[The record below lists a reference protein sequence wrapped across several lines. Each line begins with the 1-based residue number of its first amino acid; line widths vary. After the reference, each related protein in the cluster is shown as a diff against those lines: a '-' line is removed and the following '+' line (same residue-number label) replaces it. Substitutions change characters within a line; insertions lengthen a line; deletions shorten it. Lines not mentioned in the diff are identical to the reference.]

1 MLFQN
6 ARVENAQ
13 NLTHIRVENGLF
25 SAISPDL
32 LPKPGE
38 EVVDLGGKLLLP
50 PFIESHVHLDTCL
63 TAGDP
68 VWNMSGTLF
77 EGIECWS
84 KRKEKLSKQ
93 DVRDRVNRAV
103 RLYAAHGV
111 QHIRTHVDVTDPS
124 LVAME
129 TLVELRETLRDTM
142 DIQIV
147 AFPQEGILSYPNG
160 QELMR
165 RAVELG
171 ADVVGAIPHF
181 EFTREYSVESL
192 NFALQL
198 AADHDK
204 LVDVHC
210 DEIDDEASRG
220 LETVAARAL
229 ELGLYDK
236 VTASHTTAMHSY
248 NNAYVV
254 RLMRLLKMSR
264 INFVSNPLV
273 NTHLQ
278 GRMDTY
284 PKRRGITRVKEL
296 TAEGINVSFG
306 HDDIFDPW
314 YPMGTGSLRDVV
326 FMGLHVC
333 QMMGYQEI
341 MDSYRFITTNAA
353 KTLHLG
359 ETYGIQEGRPAS
371 FVVMDAGNWYD
382 ALNTNA
388 AVLLSYK
395 KGKKLAQSTP
405 GLQSG
410 AFLIPRQTHKS
421 RRAELRPS
429 CFVLISLPQ
438 PGKTAGA
445 FSPMRSTASN
455 RER

>member
-6 ARVENAQ
+6 ALIENSTTA
-13 NLTHIRVENGLF
+13 TCIRVENGKF
-25 SAISPDL
+25 AAIGPGL
-32 LPKPGE
+32 TPNPGE
-38 EVVDLGGKLLLP
+38 EVIDLQNKLVLP

-77 EGIECWS
+77 EGIECWA
-84 KRKEKLSKQ
+84 KRKEKLSKA
-93 DVRDRVNRAV
+93 DIKERVNRAV
-103 RLYAAHGV
+103 RMYAAHGV

-129 TLVELRETLRDTM
+129 TMLELREELRELV
-142 DIQIV
+142 DIQVV

-160 QELMR
+160 KQLMTD
-165 RAVELG
+165 AVKMG
-171 ADVVGAIPHF
+171 ADAVGAIPHF

-192 NFALQL
+192 NFALRL
-198 AADHDK
+198 AAENDK

-229 ELGLYDK
+229 ELGLFDK

-284 PKRRGITRVKEL
+284 PKRRGVTRVKEL
-296 TAEGINVSFG
+296 TAEGLNVSFG
-306 HDDIFDPW
+306 QDDIFDPW
-314 YPMGTGSLRDVV
+314 YPMGVGNPRDVV

-341 MDSYRFITTNAA
+341 MDSYKFITTNAA

-359 ETYGIQEGRPAS
+359 EEYGIEVGRPAS
-371 FVVMDAGNWYD
+371 FVVMDAKNYYD
-382 ALNTNA
+382 ALSANA
-388 AVLLSYK
+388 VMLCSYRKGRKIAENVPASGKVL
-395 KGKKLAQSTP
+395 A
-405 GLQSG
+405 
-410 AFLIPRQTHKS
+410 
-421 RRAELRPS
+421 
-429 CFVLISLPQ
+429 
-438 PGKTAGA
+438 
-445 FSPMRSTASN
+445 
-455 RER
+455 

>member
-6 ARVENAQ
+6 ALIENSA
-13 NLTHIRVENGLF
+13 TPTAFRVENGKF
-25 SAISPDL
+25 AAIGPDL
-32 LPKPGE
+32 TPNPGE
-38 EVVDLGGKLLLP
+38 EVVDLQGKLVLP

-84 KRKEKLSKQ
+84 KRKEKLSK
-93 DVRDRVNRAV
+93 DDIKERVNRAV
-103 RLYAAHGV
+103 RLYAAHGI

-129 TLVELRETLRDTM
+129 TMVELREELRDLV

-160 QELMR
+160 KQLMID
-165 RAVELG
+165 AVKLG
-171 ADVVGAIPHF
+171 ADAVGAIPHF

-192 NFALQL
+192 NFALEL
-198 AADHDK
+198 AAKEGK

-229 ELGLYDK
+229 ELELFDK

-284 PKRRGITRVKEL
+284 PKRRGVTRVKEL

-314 YPMGTGSLRDVV
+314 YPMGTGSMRDVV

-333 QMMGYQEI
+333 QMMGYEEI
-341 MDSYRFITTNAA
+341 MDSYKFISTNAA

-359 ETYGIQEGRPAS
+359 EEYGIETGRLAS
-371 FVVMDAGNWYD
+371 FIVLDADNWYN
-382 ALNTNA
+382 ALNRNA
-388 AVLLSYK
+388 AVLRSYK
-395 KGKKLAQSTP
+395 KGKLVAQSTP
-405 GLQSG
+405 G
-410 AFLIPRQTHKS
+410 T
-421 RRAELRPS
+421 AE
-429 CFVLISLPQ
+429 VLL
-438 PGKTAGA
+438 
-445 FSPMRSTASN
+445 
-455 RER
+455 

>member
-1 MLFQN
+1 MVIKN
-6 ARVENAQ
+6 VSIENAAQ
-13 NLTHIRVENGLF
+13 ASDIRVTDGKFEEIG
-25 SAISPDL
+25 PDL
-32 LPKPGE
+32 APRAGE
-38 EVVDLGGKLLLP
+38 EVLDCTGKLVLP

-63 TAGDP
+63 TAGEP
-68 VWNMSGTLF
+68 VWNQSGTLF
-77 EGIECWS
+77 EGIRCWS
-84 KRKEKLSKQ
+84 LRKDSLTKQ

-103 RLYAAHGV
+103 RMYAAHGV

-284 PKRRGITRVKEL
+284 PKRRGSTRVKEL
-296 TAEGINVSFG
+296 TAAGINVSFG

-405 GLQSG
+405 GSSQ
-410 AFLIPRQTHKS
+410 
-421 RRAELRPS
+421 
-429 CFVLISLPQ
+429 VL
-438 PGKTAGA
+438 
-445 FSPMRSTASN
+445 F
-455 RER
+455 

>member
-6 ARVENAQ
+6 GRIENASAPTSFRVEEGKF
-13 NLTHIRVENGLF
+13 T
-25 SAISPDL
+25 AIGPDL
-32 LPKPGE
+32 VPLPGE
-38 EVVDLGGKLLLP
+38 ETVDLGGKLVLP

-84 KRKEKLSKQ
+84 KRKGKLSRE
-93 DVRDRVNRAV
+93 DIRERVNRAV

-111 QHIRTHVDVTDPS
+111 QFIRTHVDVTDPS

-129 TLVELRETLRDTM
+129 TMVELREELRDTM

-160 QELMR
+160 KELMR
-165 RAVELG
+165 SAVKLG
-171 ADVVGAIPHF
+171 ADAVGAIPHF

-192 NFALQL
+192 NFALEL
-198 AADHDK
+198 AAKENK

-284 PKRRGITRVKEL
+284 PKRRGVTRVKEL
-296 TAEGINVSFG
+296 TEVGINVSFG

-333 QMMGYQEI
+333 QMMGYEEI
-341 MDSYRFITTNAA
+341 MNAYKFITTNAA
-353 KTLHLG
+353 RTLHLG
-359 ETYGIQEGRPAS
+359 EEYGIEAGRPAS
-371 FVVMDAGNWYD
+371 FIVLDAENYYD

-388 AVLLSYK
+388 AVLCSYK
-395 KGKKLAQSTP
+395 KGKKIAESTP
-405 GLQSG
+405 GVSKAL
-410 AFLIPRQTHKS
+410 F
-421 RRAELRPS
+421 
-429 CFVLISLPQ
+429 
-438 PGKTAGA
+438 
-445 FSPMRSTASN
+445 
-455 RER
+455 

>member
-6 ARVENAQ
+6 GRIENASAPTSFRVEEGKF
-13 NLTHIRVENGLF
+13 T
-25 SAISPDL
+25 AIGPDL
-32 LPKPGE
+32 TPLPGE
-38 EVVDLGGKLLLP
+38 ETVDLGGKLVLP

-84 KRKEKLSKQ
+84 KRKGKLSRE
-93 DVRDRVNRAV
+93 DIRERVNRAV

-111 QHIRTHVDVTDPS
+111 QFIRTHVDVTDPS

-129 TLVELRETLRDTM
+129 TMVELREELRDTM

-160 QELMR
+160 KELMR
-165 RAVELG
+165 SAVKLG
-171 ADVVGAIPHF
+171 ADAVGAIPHF

-192 NFALQL
+192 NFALEL
-198 AADHDK
+198 AAKENK

-284 PKRRGITRVKEL
+284 PKRRGVTRVKEL
-296 TAEGINVSFG
+296 TEAGINVSFG

-333 QMMGYQEI
+333 QMMGYEEI
-341 MDSYRFITTNAA
+341 MNAYKFITTNAA

-359 ETYGIQEGRPAS
+359 EEYGIEAGRPAS
-371 FVVMDAGNWYD
+371 FIVLDAENYYD

-388 AVLLSYK
+388 AVLCSYK
-395 KGKKLAQSTP
+395 KGKKIAESTP
-405 GLQSG
+405 GVSKAL
-410 AFLIPRQTHKS
+410 F
-421 RRAELRPS
+421 
-429 CFVLISLPQ
+429 
-438 PGKTAGA
+438 
-445 FSPMRSTASN
+445 
-455 RER
+455 

>member
-32 LPKPGE
+32 LPNPGE

-93 DVRDRVNRAV
+93 DIRDRVNRAV

-229 ELGLYDK
+229 ELGFYDK

-405 GLQSG
+405 GSSQ
-410 AFLIPRQTHKS
+410 
-421 RRAELRPS
+421 
-429 CFVLISLPQ
+429 VL
-438 PGKTAGA
+438 
-445 FSPMRSTASN
+445 F
-455 RER
+455 

>member
-1 MLFQN
+1 MLFRN
-6 ARVENAQ
+6 ARIENSA
-13 NLTHIRVENGLF
+13 TPTDFRVEDGRFATIGAGL
-25 SAISPDL
+25 APL
-32 LPKPGE
+32 PGE
-38 EVVDLGGKLLLP
+38 ETVDLGGKLVLP

-68 VWNMSGTLF
+68 VWNQSGTLF

-84 KRKEKLSKQ
+84 KRKDKLSKQ
-93 DVRDRVNRAV
+93 DVKERVNKVV
-103 RLYAAHGV
+103 RMQAAHGV
-111 QHIRTHVDVTDPS
+111 QFVRTHVDVTDPT

-129 TLVELRETLRDTM
+129 AMVELREELRDVM

-160 QELMR
+160 KQLMID
-165 RAVELG
+165 AVEMG
-171 ADVVGAIPHF
+171 ADAVGAIPHF

-198 AADHDK
+198 AADRGK

-229 ELGLYDK
+229 ELELFDR

-264 INFVSNPLV
+264 INFVANPLV

-284 PKRRGITRVKEL
+284 PKRRGVTRVKEL
-296 TAEGINVSFG
+296 TEAGINVSFG

-314 YPMGTGSLRDVV
+314 YPMGTGSVRDVV

-333 QMMGYQEI
+333 QMMGYEDI
-341 MDSYRFITTNAA
+341 MSSYKFVTTNAA

-359 ETYGIQEGRPAS
+359 ERYGIENGRPAS
-371 FVVMDAGNWYD
+371 FVVLDAENWYE

-388 AVLLSYK
+388 VVLASYRGGRK
-395 KGKKLAQSTP
+395 IAESNP
-405 GLQSG
+405 
-410 AFLIPRQTHKS
+410 AE
-421 RRAELRPS
+421 RR
-429 CFVLISLPQ
+429 VL
-438 PGKTAGA
+438 
-445 FSPMRSTASN
+445 F
-455 RER
+455 

>member
-6 ARVENAQ
+6 GRIENASAPTSFRVEEGKF
-13 NLTHIRVENGLF
+13 T
-25 SAISPDL
+25 AIGPDL
-32 LPKPGE
+32 VPLPGE
-38 EVVDLGGKLLLP
+38 ETVDLGGKLVLP

-84 KRKEKLSKQ
+84 KRKGKLSRE
-93 DVRDRVNRAV
+93 DIRERVNRAV

-111 QHIRTHVDVTDPS
+111 QFIRTHVDVTDPS

-129 TLVELRETLRDTM
+129 TMVELREELRDTM

-160 QELMR
+160 KELMR
-165 RAVELG
+165 STVKLG
-171 ADVVGAIPHF
+171 ADAVGAIPHF

-192 NFALQL
+192 NFALEL
-198 AADHDK
+198 AAKENK

-284 PKRRGITRVKEL
+284 PKRRGVTRVKEL
-296 TAEGINVSFG
+296 TEVGINVSFG

-333 QMMGYQEI
+333 QMMGYEEI
-341 MDSYRFITTNAA
+341 MNAYKFITTNAA
-353 KTLHLG
+353 RTLHLG
-359 ETYGIQEGRPAS
+359 EEYGIEAGRPAS
-371 FVVMDAGNWYD
+371 FIVLDAENYYD

-388 AVLLSYK
+388 AVLCSYK
-395 KGKKLAQSTP
+395 KGKKIAESTP
-405 GLQSG
+405 GVSKAL
-410 AFLIPRQTHKS
+410 F
-421 RRAELRPS
+421 
-429 CFVLISLPQ
+429 
-438 PGKTAGA
+438 
-445 FSPMRSTASN
+445 
-455 RER
+455 